1 MAAKKPV
8 SAASFKKKSQA
19 RAKKA
24 AASAKKRAQHYAKGD
39 KLVKQVSKTLQSIAK
54 SHPDPKAKKQARLAL
69 KQLDQAH
76 NAFGSAGMCADTP
89 TFNNSDN

>member
-39 KLVKQVSKTLQSIAK
+39 KLMKRVSNTLQNIAK
-54 SHPDPKAKKQARLAL
+54 THPNPKAKKQAKLAL
-69 KQLDQAH
+69 KQLNQAH
-76 NAFGSAGMCADTP
+76 TEFGSAGQCAGGDV
-89 TFNNSDN
+89 FDSNS

>member
-24 AASAKKRAQHYAKGD
+24 AASASKRAQHYAKGD
-39 KLVKQVSKTLQSIAK
+39 KLMNQVSKTLQTIAK
-54 SHPDPKAKKQARLAL
+54 SHPNPKAKKQAKLAL
-69 KQLDQAH
+69 KKLGEAH
-76 NAFGSAGMCADTP
+76 TAFGSAGMCAEANFTGNED
-89 TFNNSDN
+89 

>member
-24 AASAKKRAQHYAKGD
+24 AASAKKRAAHYAKGD
-39 KLVKQVSKTLQSIAK
+39 KLMKQVSQTLQTMAK
-54 SHPDPKAKKQARLAL
+54 NHPNPKAKKQAKMAL
-69 KQLDQAH
+69 KKLGEAH
-76 NAFGSAGMCADTP
+76 NAFGNAGMCAEANFTGNED
-89 TFNNSDN
+89 

>member
-24 AASAKKRAQHYAKGD
+24 ASSASKRAQHYAKGD
-39 KLVKQVSKTLQSIAK
+39 KLMKQVAKTLKNVAATHPNPTAK
-54 SHPDPKAKKQARLAL
+54 KKAKLAL
-69 KQLDQAH
+69 QQLQEAH
-76 NAFGSAGMCADTP
+76 SAFGSAGTCADGG
-89 TFNNSDN
+89 TFDQS